1 MKTYTTDS
9 NTELTLRN
17 TIAELELQLE
27 RTRELLDDWRRP
39 ICCTVCGCDP
49 FTGGPPKEGQ

>member
-17 TIAELELQLE
+17 TIVELELQLE

-49 FTGGPPKEGQ
+49 FTGGPPKEG